1 MKGRRVIFMDKNREY
16 FIIENHSIIKKV
28 RIIKFIGGFYTI
40 NIEGTSKYLRVHPS
54 RIYSTYTDASGAA
67 VSGKNNFGTE
77 RMKNGQLL

>member
-1 MKGRRVIFMDKNREY
+1 MIFMDKNREY

-28 RIIKFIGGFYTI
+28 RIIKFIGGLYTI

-67 VSGKNNFGTE
+67 GSGKNNFGTE

>member
-1 MKGRRVIFMDKNREY
+1 MDKNREY

-28 RIIKFIGGFYTI
+28 RIIKFIGGLYTI

-67 VSGKNNFGTE
+67 GSGEKQFWNRADEEWAITVKIVIF
-77 RMKNGQLL
+77 KI